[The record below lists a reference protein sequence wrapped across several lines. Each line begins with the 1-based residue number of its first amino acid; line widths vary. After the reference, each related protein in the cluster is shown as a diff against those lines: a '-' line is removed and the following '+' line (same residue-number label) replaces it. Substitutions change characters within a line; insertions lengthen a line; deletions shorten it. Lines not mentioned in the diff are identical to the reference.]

1 MMNDCFL
8 ESTNCNLCGADDFK
22 EYLEQTDHRYS
33 ETPRDVFKL
42 VKCNKCGLIYLNP
55 RPTKEYIQKFYPSSF
70 YEPRKLG
77 NKAKEGTLE
86 TIAKIFV
93 LPHILKSKALQEKI
107 SIVEKYHS
115 TNGKILDIGSCS
127 AKFLSAMKTK
137 GWDVLGI
144 EISKSMCDYAL
155 KTYNIN
161 CINSNVTDLG
171 INDLKDNHFDII
183 TLWATLAHIDDPKQA
198 LRLCHHA
205 LKPGGKVIILTSNA
219 DSLEEKWFKK
229 IDRNPIDIPR
239 HLYHFNTRSMSQY
252 FRLTGFSI
260 KEIRYFTLNASD
272 RLTVILNS
280 TINKIPTNN
289 IAIKVVKY
297 SLINI
302 STLCGYMLSMLLC
315 VLKRSHTIVIVGE
328 KAGR

>member
-1 MMNDCFL
+1 
-8 ESTNCNLCGADDFK
+8 
-22 EYLEQTDHRYS
+22 
-33 ETPRDVFKL
+33 
-42 VKCNKCGLIYLNP
+42 
-55 RPTKEYIQKFYPSSF
+55 
-70 YEPRKLG
+70 
-77 NKAKEGTLE
+77 
-86 TIAKIFV
+86 
-93 LPHILKSKALQEKI
+93 
-107 SIVEKYHS
+107 
-115 TNGKILDIGSCS
+115 
-127 AKFLSAMKTK
+127 MKTK

-155 KTYNIN
+155 NIYDIN
-161 CINSNVTDLG
+161 CINSNITDLG
-171 INDLKDNHFDII
+171 INDLKANHFDTI
-183 TLWATLAHIDDPKQA
+183 ATLAHVDEPKQA

-205 LKPGGKVIILTSNA
+205 LKPGGKVVILTSIA

-252 FRLTGFSI
+252 FKLTGFSI

-289 IAIKVVKY
+289 FAIKAVKY
-297 SLINI
+297 SLVNM

-328 KAGR
+328 KVDRL